1 MAKALYRQYRPKTF
15 DQVLG
20 QDRVVNVL
28 KNQVKNNNFSHAYIF
43 AGERGCGKTTCAK
56 IFAKAIN
63 CLHPID
69 GSPCLECENCKAI
82 DDESTIDIIEMDAA
96 SNRRIDDIRNL
107 KDNVIY
113 PPNKLKYK
121 VYIIDEAHMITR
133 EAFNALLKIMEEPP
147 SHLVFI
153 LATTEIDKIPN
164 TILSRAQN
172 FEFNKI
178 EKSKIKEQISL
189 ILKDKDIEMEN
200 EAIDLIIRKAKG
212 AMRDALSILDQVISY
227 DTKTYKL
234 ADVENLLGVVDFYD
248 IDKLTR
254 SIFSF
259 NQKQALSYIF
269 SLREN
274 NKSNKDIIDSLINY
288 FRDIMVYKMS
298 EDPEFFD
305 NEERFDFIKKRAG
318 EIEIDRLLDLLD
330 ILNEYSS
337 KLKSSDNT
345 DLIVELMT
353 IRLISSKDVKSL
365 DSRIRAL
372 EANNE
377 KDLIGLINRL
387 VDDKLSQIDISKY
400 KNISNNNESKAS
412 YQVSDNDD
420 IGDTE
425 VARSYN
431 TEIVEDNMDLSDE
444 EDNEVFL
451 NDIADDSN
459 TKVNLDESTD
469 KFEDNRSINIPSK
482 MADDI
487 RDMII
492 NTAGRM
498 LKPMFEKDGFNYTY
512 RPGEFVLYLKD
523 EFYGIFIQTKTD
535 DIVKE
540 LNAILDDEVS
550 FSVDNY
556 SNFSKNKKSDTSIEK
571 SDKSEEVEKK
581 TKDYEKLDENDK
593 TDNINESLAKEE
605 DTKENLSNLDRL
617 KEIFKE
623 ELIVK

>member
-63 CLHPID
+63 CLNPVD

-164 TILSRAQN
+164 TILSRVQN

-178 EKSKIKEQISL
+178 ESEKIKEQISV
-189 ILKDKDIEMEN
+189 ILKDKNIEMEN

-248 IDKLTR
+248 IDKLTN
-254 SIFSF
+254 SIFSY

-298 EDPEFFD
+298 EDPGFFD
-305 NEERFDFIKKRAG
+305 NEERFDFIKKRSG

-345 DLIVELMT
+345 DLIVELMI
-353 IRLISSKDVKSL
+353 IRLISSKDLKSL
-365 DSRIRAL
+365 DSRIRSL

-377 KDLIGLINRL
+377 KDLLSLVNRL
-387 VDDKLSQIDISKY
+387 VDDKFSKLDLSKY
-400 KNISNNNESKAS
+400 ENISNTNKTVTS
-412 YQVSDNDD
+412 YQVKNNKDMELDKNPNLEKDYKTTLLSEQEEDEAPLDEIVDN
-420 IGDTE
+420 
-425 VARSYN
+425 SN
-431 TEIVEDNMDLSDE
+431 TED
-444 EDNEVFL
+444 
-451 NDIADDSN
+451 
-459 TKVNLDESTD
+459 NLDKLANKLEES
-469 KFEDNRSINIPSK
+469 RSINIPSK
-482 MADDI
+482 MVDDI

-498 LKPMFEKDGFNYTY
+498 LKPMFEKDGFNYIY

-523 EFYGIFIQTKTD
+523 EFYAIFIQTKTD
-535 DIVKE
+535 DIGKE
-540 LNAILDDEVS
+540 INDILDDEVI

-556 SNFSKNKKSDTSIEK
+556 SHFKDNNINIEK
-571 SDKSEEVEKK
+571 SDKIEIEEKK
-581 TKDYEKLDENDK
+581 TKKSEKLDENNE
-593 TDNINESLAKEE
+593 TDNANNTLVKKE
-605 DTKENLSNLDRL
+605 DTKKNLSNLDRL
-617 KEIFKE
+617 KKIFKE

>member
-63 CLHPID
+63 CLHPVD

-178 EKSKIKEQISL
+178 EKGKIKEQISL
-189 ILKDKDIEMEN
+189 ILKDKNIEMEN

-212 AMRDALSILDQVISY
+212 AMRDALSILDQVLSY
-227 DTKTYKL
+227 DTKAYKL

-248 IDKLTR
+248 IDKLTN
-254 SIFSF
+254 SIFSY

-298 EDPEFFD
+298 EDPDLFD
-305 NEERFDFIKKRAG
+305 NEERFDFIKQRAG

-330 ILNEYSS
+330 ILNEYST
-337 KLKSSDNT
+337 KIRSSDNT
-345 DLIVELMT
+345 DLIVELMA
-353 IRLISSKDVKSL
+353 IRLINSKDVKSL

-377 KDLIGLINRL
+377 KDLMSIINRL
-387 VDDKLSQIDISKY
+387 VDDKLSNLDFSKY
-400 KNISNNNESKAS
+400 ENITDSNGKSTSYTVVNNH
-412 YQVSDNDD
+412 D
-420 IGDTE
+420 IGDIKE
-425 VARSYN
+425 DRSYN
-431 TEIVEDNMDLSDE
+431 TEIVDENIDLSYE
-444 EDNEVFL
+444 EDNESSPMEIT
-451 NDIADDSN
+451 NDSN
-459 TKVNLDESTD
+459 TKDNLNELSE
-469 KFEDNRSINIPSK
+469 KFEENRSIDIPSK
-482 MADDI
+482 MLDDI

-498 LKPMFEKDGFNYTY
+498 LKPMFEKDGFNYIY

-535 DIVKE
+535 DIRKE
-540 LNAILDDEVS
+540 LNEILDDEVV

-556 SNFSKNKKSDTSIEK
+556 SNFIEKKDSNSDREK
-571 SDKSEEVEKK
+571 SDKLEKEEKK
-581 TKDYEKLDENDK
+581 TKKIEKLDDNNNNNENK
-593 TDNINESLAKEE
+593 SLANEE
-605 DTKENLSNLDRL
+605 DTNKNQSNLDRL
-617 KEIFKE
+617 KKIFKE